1 MITVLFDIDGTLLR
15 ARGAGLAAIQQT
27 MQEMFGVSDLP
38 QVSVHGRTDCGILQ
52 DFFKPFGLSFEE
64 HRDAFLESYCRHL
77 RGRLPEF
84 PGHVLPGVVALLERL
99 AGDENMALGL
109 VTGNCRKAAQL
120 KIEHFELTPYFCGLG
135 GYGDNSANRDDV
147 ARDAVRAVRNRW
159 PERYD
164 PSHVWVIGD
173 TVNDITCARAI
184 SAKAM
189 VVETGGCTA
198 EELKLESPEICLP
211 NLTDIEI
218 VLEAL
223 RS

>member
-164 PSHVWVIGD
+164 ARQCEQGQE
-173 TVNDITCARAI
+173 NDQQTTPTYQPLSLAAAFFQQQTHRAI
-184 SAKAM
+184 GEASQGYQP
-189 VVETGGCTA
+189 T
-198 EELKLESPEICLP
+198 EIP
-211 NLTDIEI
+211 FTT
-218 VLEAL
+218 
-223 RS
+223 